1 MPRKASSKKKV
12 VNDKAAASKVKAVS
26 KKPMVAQVAP
36 VSKPNFTASAA
47 KFSASAAQ
55 LNKVAPKK
63 LFWPLLALVAV
74 LAFYL
79 LKDELIVASVNGKPI
94 TRFAVIREL
103 ERQGA
108 SQVVEDMVL
117 KLVVDQELKNAGIK
131 VDAAAVDA
139 EFAKIEEQLTSQGQN
154 VDDLLAAQ
162 NLTRDEVKQQ
172 IALSK
177 GMEQLLADGLE
188 VSDAEIDAYFAENKE
203 MLGEGA
209 DLETMRGDIREMLFQ
224 QKLGTKQ
231 QSWLEEVKKNAKINY
246 FKFEPSINL

>member
-1 MPRKASSKKKV
+1 MPPKASGKKKISSSKAIAHEV
-12 VNDKAAASKVKAVS
+12 ELSKNTASVQAAAVGKPKSTLASTARFATSVS
-26 KKPMVAQVAP
+26 
-36 VSKPNFTASAA
+36 
-47 KFSASAAQ
+47 Q
-55 LNKVAPKK
+55 LNKISPKK
-63 LFWPLLALVAV
+63 LFWPLLALVVV
-74 LAFYL
+74 LALYL

-108 SQVVEDMVL
+108 SKVVEDMVL
-117 KLVVDQELKNAGIK
+117 KAVVDQELKNAGIK
-131 VDAAAVDA
+131 VDAAAIDE

-177 GMEQLLADGLE
+177 GMEQLLADGLVVTDE
-188 VSDAEIDAYFAENKE
+188 EISAYFNENKAA
-203 MLGEGA
+203 LGEEA
-209 DLETMRGDIREMLFQ
+209 DLETMRGDIRDMLFQ
-224 QKLGTKQ
+224 KKLGTKQ
-231 QSWLEEVKKNAKINY
+231 QSWLEEVKQKAKINY